1 MSELREQ
8 FIELLRGTKRE
19 GMEELIGF
27 LCISD
32 FFTAPASTRY
42 HSCHEGGLA
51 EHSFNVY
58 KCLRNKVLKTDD
70 EGNYISEFG
79 SYDKDTVIITALLHD
94 ICKTNFYISE
104 PKNKKVYSP
113 EGMKSDSNG
122 RFDWVSYMGYTVD
135 DKAPLGHGEKSVI
148 MLMQYIKLTKDE
160 MYAIRWHMGGFEAKE
175 NYDALSETFKKYPLA
190 LALHEADLEATYLL
204 ESEE

>member
-1 MSELREQ
+1 MSELRDQ
-8 FIELLRGTKRE
+8 FIELLRITKRE
-19 GMEELIGF
+19 GIDEVIGF
-27 LCISD
+27 LCTSD

-58 KCLRNKVLKTDD
+58 KALKEKLSKNHLFGEVKEDSII
-70 EGNYISEFG
+70 IS
-79 SYDKDTVIITALLHD
+79 ALLHD

-104 PKNKKVYSP
+104 PKNKKVYSQD
-113 EGMKSDSNG
+113 GMKSDSNG

-135 DKAPLGHGEKSVI
+135 DKSPLGHGEKSVI
-148 MLMQYIKLTKDE
+148 MLMQYIKLTKEE

-175 NYDALSETFKKYPLA
+175 NYNALSETFKRYPLA